1 MFRHRNAGFALQ
13 QEPNGGFRAG
23 LAGMTWLIAQ
33 DDGKFKM
40 MRRISVLAAFAA
52 LMMLSPAQAAEDKV
66 VVKVN
71 GHDITASEVQ
81 LAAEDI
87 VPQLGDL
94 PPKLRY
100 PFIVEYL
107 MERHLLAQAAVKAG
121 TADTDE
127 YKKRL
132 AFYQAKALRDAYFTS
147 VIRPKVTDDMVKEAY
162 DKEASKVKT
171 AERVRARHILVASED
186 EAGQVLARLK
196 KGEKFED
203 VAKAVSLDGS
213 KDYGGDLGYFTA
225 EEMVPEFS
233 KAAFA
238 LKPGEISKPI
248 KTNYGWHVI
257 KLEDR
262 KAGGAQPFEQVQG
275 GIRAILLRQEVQK
288 EVADLRKDASIDV
301 VDPELKKLQEEAK
314 QRAQQKG
321 ADTPAQ

>member
-1 MFRHRNAGFALQ
+1 
-13 QEPNGGFRAG
+13 
-23 LAGMTWLIAQ
+23 
-33 DDGKFKM
+33 M
-40 MRRISVLAAFAA
+40 MRRIALASGLALTLAIAA
-52 LMMLSPAQAAEDKV
+52 GPARAEDKV

-71 GHDITASEVQ
+71 GHEITASEVQ

-87 VPQLGDL
+87 VPQLGAL

-132 AFYQAKALRDAYFTS
+132 AFYQAKALRDAYFAS
-147 VIRPKVTDDMVKEAY
+147 VIRPKVTDDMVKAAY

-171 AERVRARHILVASED
+171 AERVRARHILVATED
-186 EAGQVLARLK
+186 EANQVLARLK

-203 VAKAVSLDGS
+203 VAKQVSLDGS
-213 KDYGGDLGYFTA
+213 KEYGGDLGYFTA

-233 KAAFA
+233 KAAFG
-238 LKPGEISKPI
+238 LKPGEISKPV

-262 KAGGAQPFEQVQG
+262 KPGGAQPFEQVQG
-275 GIRAILLRQEVQK
+275 GIRALLLRQQVQK
-288 EVADLRKDASIDV
+288 EVAELRKAATIEI
-301 VDPELKKLQEEAK
+301 VDPELKKLQEEALK
-314 QRAQQKG
+314 KAQP
-321 ADTPAQ
+321 AAPAQ

>member
-1 MFRHRNAGFALQ
+1 MNMRQIAL
-13 QEPNGGFRAG
+13 
-23 LAGMTWLIAQ
+23 
-33 DDGKFKM
+33 
-40 MRRISVLAAFAA
+40 SSCLAA
-52 LMMLSPAQAAEDKV
+52 LLSATSAFAAEDKV

-87 VPQLGDL
+87 MPKLGEL
-94 PPKLRY
+94 PPNLRY

-121 TADTDE
+121 TAETEE

-132 AFYQAKALRDAYFTS
+132 AFYQAKALRDAYFTDT
-147 VIRPKVTDDMVKEAY
+147 IKPKVADEMVKEAY
-162 DKEASKVKT
+162 DKEASKVTT
-171 AERVRARHILVASED
+171 AERVRARHILVASEA
-186 EAGQVLARLK
+186 EAEEVIAGLK
-196 KGEKFED
+196 KGEKFD
-203 VAKAVSLDGS
+203 DLAKQVSLDGS

-225 EEMVPEFS
+225 EEMVAEFS

-238 LKPGEISKPI
+238 LKPGQISKPV

-262 KAGGAQPFEQVQG
+262 KPGGAQPFEQVQA

-288 EVADLRKDASIDV
+288 EVNTLREAAKIEI
-301 VDPELKKLQEEAK
+301 VDPELKKLQEEALK
-314 QRAQQKG
+314 KAEEAKKNGKSDQQ
-321 ADTPAQ
+321 PQQ

>member
-1 MFRHRNAGFALQ
+1 MNMRQIALSS
-13 QEPNGGFRAG
+13 F
-23 LAGMTWLIAQ
+23 LAAALAAP
-33 DDGKFKM
+33 
-40 MRRISVLAAFAA
+40 AAFAA
-52 LMMLSPAQAAEDKV
+52 DDKV

-87 VPQLGDL
+87 MPKLGEL
-94 PPKLRY
+94 PPNLRY

-132 AFYQAKALRDAYFTS
+132 AFYQAKALRDAYFTDM
-147 VIRPKVTDDMVKEAY
+147 VKPKITDDMVKSAY
-162 DKEASKVKT
+162 DKEASKVTT

-186 EAGQVLARLK
+186 EADEVLARLK

-203 VAKAVSLDGS
+203 VAKQASLDGS
-213 KDYGGDLGYFTA
+213 KEYGGDLGYFTA
-225 EEMVPEFS
+225 EEMVGEFS

-238 LKPGEISKPI
+238 LKPGQISKPV
-248 KTNYGWHVI
+248 KTNYGWHII

-262 KAGGAQPFEQVQG
+262 KPGGAQPFEQVQA

-288 EVADLRKDASIDV
+288 EVNGLRQAATIEI
-301 VDPELKKLQEEAK
+301 VDPDLKKLQEEALK
-314 QRAQQKG
+314 KAEEAKKNGKTDLQA
-321 ADTPAQ
+321 PAQ

>member
-1 MFRHRNAGFALQ
+1 
-13 QEPNGGFRAG
+13 
-23 LAGMTWLIAQ
+23 
-33 DDGKFKM
+33 M
-40 MRRISVLAAFAA
+40 MRRIA
-52 LMMLSPAQAAEDKV
+52 LVASLTALILGLVPAQAAEDKV

-87 VPQLGDL
+87 VPQLGEL

-121 TADTDE
+121 TADTEE

-132 AFYQAKALRDAYFTS
+132 AFYQAKALRDAYFS
-147 VIRPKVTDDMVKEAY
+147 AVIKPKVTDDMVKTAY
-162 DKEASKVKT
+162 DKEASKVTT
-171 AERVRARHILVASED
+171 AERVRARHILVASEK
-186 EAGQVLARLK
+186 EANDVLARLQ
-196 KGEKFED
+196 KGEKFEA
-203 VAKAVSLDGS
+203 VAKQVSLDGS

-225 EEMVPEFS
+225 EEMVPAFS

-238 LKPGEISKPI
+238 LKPGEISKPV
-248 KTNYGWHVI
+248 KTNYGWHII

-262 KAGGAQPFEQVQG
+262 KPGGAQPFEQVQS

-288 EVADLRKDASIDV
+288 AVAELRKTAQIEI
-301 VDPELKKLQEEAK
+301 VDPDLKKLQEEAQK
-314 QRAQQKG
+314 AILEQQQQQQQQ
-321 ADTPAQ
+321 APAQ